1 LIRGNKGEEGMPT
14 GKIIGIIGC
23 GNMGEA
29 IIKGILAKNLVPKS
43 RILVSDARESRL
55 VYIKHRYGTKGIDNA
70 SLAKKCNVLIL
81 AVKPQDR
88 NVINEISGG
97 FSSKKLLISILAG
110 ITIEDIKGLSRKR
123 IQVARV
129 MPNMGALVG
138 ESMSAVSFDKGTK
151 KDNKRMVM
159 RIFSALGDAVEINE
173 THMDAVTA
181 VSGSGP
187 AYFFYLVETLA
198 RCAVGLGIDEKV
210 AERLAVKTALGSAA
224 LLGRMKLGP
233 QVLRHKITSKK
244 GTTEAAL
251 KILEA
256 KGFETIVRDAVAAAY
271 KRSKELSGGK

>member
-1 LIRGNKGEEGMPT
+1 MPQ

-43 RILVSDARESRL
+43 HILASDARESRL
-55 VYIKHRYGTKGIDNA
+55 VYIKHRYGTRGMDNEA
-70 SLAKKCNVLIL
+70 LAKKCNVLIL

-88 NVINEISGG
+88 NVISEISGG

-110 ITIEDIKGLSRKR
+110 VTIEDIKGLSRKR
-123 IQVARV
+123 IQIARV
-129 MPNMGALVG
+129 MPNMGALIG

-159 RIFSALGDAVEINE
+159 RIFSALGEAVEIGE

-187 AYFFYLVETLA
+187 AYFFYLVETLTK
-198 RCAVGLGIDEKV
+198 CAIGLGIDVKV
-210 AERLAVKTALGSAA
+210 AERLAVKTAIGSAA
-224 LLGRMKLGP
+224 LLGQMKLDP

-256 KGFETIVRDAVAAAY
+256 KGFESIVRDAVAAAY